1 MSNTFIAPDGTK
13 FEEMLE
19 EIKDGIYLIGSRGG
33 QVNPGEGI
41 FQFNAER
48 GFIVKNSE
56 LSTPLRDV
64 SLSGN
69 TLEILN
75 DVAMV
80 GNDLQMN
87 SGRCGKAGQL
97 VPVSDGAPHVVVK
110 SAVVGGSG

>member
-1 MSNTFIAPDGTK
+1 M
-13 FEEMLE
+13 
-19 EIKDGIYLIGSRGG
+19 
-33 QVNPGEGI
+33 NPGEGV

-48 GFIVKNSE
+48 GFIVKNGE

-75 DVAMV
+75 RVAMV
-80 GNDLQMN
+80 GNDLKLN

-97 VPVSDGAPHVVVK
+97 VPVSDGAPHVMVRK
-110 SAVVGGSG
+110 ATVGGSG

>member
-1 MSNTFIAPDGTK
+1 
-13 FEEMLE
+13 
-19 EIKDGIYLIGSRGG
+19 
-33 QVNPGEGI
+33 VNPGEGV

-48 GFIVKNSE
+48 GCYREEWRALN
-56 LSTPLRDV
+56 TLRDV

-75 DVAMV
+75 NVSMV

-97 VPVSDGAPHVVVK
+97 CAS
-110 SAVVGGSG
+110 